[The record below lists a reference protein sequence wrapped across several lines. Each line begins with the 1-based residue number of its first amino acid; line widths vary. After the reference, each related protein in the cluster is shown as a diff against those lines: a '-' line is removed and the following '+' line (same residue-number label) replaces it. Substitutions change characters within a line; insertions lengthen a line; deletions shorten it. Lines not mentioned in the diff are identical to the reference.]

1 MCVQVLHHLIVVLS
15 TLALLAEAI
24 LDCAGGQTGRVQPPA
39 TRLALNP
46 VLALTA
52 HVALPSGTSAA
63 VGARLARTAT
73 ARHARADRS
82 ARMRQ
87 LGLALGHSQLG
98 EAVKADLAVEL
109 RVRVA

>member
-1 MCVQVLHHLIVVLS
+1 MWQSHMCVQVLHHLIVVLS

-24 LDCAGGQTGRVQPPA
+24 LDCAGGQTGRVEPPA

-82 ARMRQ
+82 ALTLFNQ
-87 LGLALGHSQLG
+87 NPLFNKFPKSPTH
-98 EAVKADLAVEL
+98 
-109 RVRVA
+109 VRTFA